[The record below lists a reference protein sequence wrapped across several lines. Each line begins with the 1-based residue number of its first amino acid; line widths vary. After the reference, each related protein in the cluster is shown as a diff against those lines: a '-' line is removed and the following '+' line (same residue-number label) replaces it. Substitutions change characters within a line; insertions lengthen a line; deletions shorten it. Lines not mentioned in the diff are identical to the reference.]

1 MVTQLPTAFAD
12 FGSLLKFLRRR
23 ARLTQMELGIAVGYT
38 EAHISRLENNQRLPD
53 LAALAALFVPAL
65 DLNDEP
71 ELAARLLELATLAR
85 GESAPQ
91 PVPVTP
97 TEETV
102 DVVGAIES
110 IPPLPADWV
119 PPHSLA
125 FARDQLARERRIVL
139 CGLPGMGKTTLAAA
153 LAAQAAQTQPVF
165 WLTFTEGVTTSVESV
180 IRQLALFALTLGGE
194 TVAPLLTPRDPHAR
208 PLPLVEQLAQLNQA
222 LAPHDCLLCFDRVQL
237 VIGNTPILQTLQH
250 LSATT
255 RAQFLLISREEIPL
269 PEFVP
274 LRIEGLEQNEAAQL
288 VARLGVTLSPAH
300 IEQLVC
306 KTAGSPM
313 LLRLASAQLRGTRM
327 ETSTFIAH
335 LETAPHVAAY
345 LLETVIRSLSTPA
358 RRMAEWLSI
367 FHHPI
372 DLNDEHLIERFHS
385 LVGRSVARWGEAV
398 AGLQRRQLVAQPA
411 NATLH
416 PLVRDHIYT
425 MLGTDPARRRMF
437 HRLAADWLAQ
447 DPAMVLQAAY
457 HYGRAHRL
465 AQAVAVLTDRAEEM
479 IGLAQREAGVQV
491 VDELLTQV
499 RRYAQHPEWQRAL
512 LTLRGDLLAQTTR
525 APEAEANY
533 REALA
538 LTTERPVRAHIAIR
552 LAQNLILRNRA
563 LEALELRSSVV
574 RGLSARAYPLL
585 HAQWAMIESQ
595 GHLAL
600 SQFDQA
606 TRAAERALRLAKQVE
621 WIAPR
626 QVTQIQ
632 AQVNLVLGT
641 LHSLRGELSA
651 ARACWQSAIVAAR
664 AVNLKSLEYRAHTN
678 LGITFYQEG
687 DLTRA
692 LEHYQAALLGAR
704 ALADSNLAARV
715 LSNMAILYHLHGELD
730 TALDAAAQ
738 ARTLREQIGDR
749 LGVTNIDNT
758 RASVLLAQHRL
769 DEARAIAEAIVR
781 EAASA
786 GNERL
791 LGGYLDT
798 LAQIQLAQGE
808 TSAARASLER
818 ALALPAAQTDVSLR
832 NDLEHHRIL
841 ILLASGEIQAAQCTL
856 ASLPEPDAPKVHI
869 ERQLISGWLALAR
882 GEVALAQE
890 HAQLARVRIA
900 SSGCALY
907 ENAAARLS
915 EAVTTR
921 RPVTE
926 NVGLF

>member
-1 MVTQLPTAFAD
+1 MVIQSPSAFAD

-38 EAHISRLENNQRLPD
+38 EAHVSRLENNQRLPD

-71 ELAARLLELATLAR
+71 ELAARLLELAAMAR
-85 GESAPQ
+85 GEAKAEPT
-91 PVPVTP
+91 PVTP
-97 TEETV
+97 TSDTV
-102 DVVGAIES
+102 DIVGAIES

-125 FARDQLARERRIVL
+125 LASDQLARERRIVI
-139 CGLPGMGKTTLAAA
+139 CGLPGVGKTTLAAA
-153 LAAQAAQTQPVF
+153 LAAQGAQAQPVF

-194 TVAPLLTPRDPHAR
+194 AAAPLLTPRDPHAR
-208 PLPLVEQLAQLNQA
+208 PLPLDEQLARLSQA
-222 LAPHDCLLCFDRVQL
+222 LAPHDCLLCFDRAQL
-237 VIGNTPILQTLQH
+237 VIENTAIMQALQH
-250 LSATT
+250 LAATT
-255 RAQFLLISREEIPL
+255 RAQFLLTSREEIPL

-274 LRIEGLEQNEAAQL
+274 LRIEGLEQDEAAQL
-288 VARLGVTLSPAH
+288 VARLGVALSPERV
-300 IEQLVC
+300 EQLVR

-313 LLRLASAQLRGTRM
+313 LLRLASAQLRGTRV
-327 ETSTFIAH
+327 EASTFIAH

-345 LLETVIRSLSTPA
+345 LLETVVRSLSTPA

-385 LVGRSVARWGEAV
+385 LVGRSVVRWAEAV
-398 AGLQRRQLVAQPA
+398 AELQRRQLIAQPA
-411 NATLH
+411 SATLH

-425 MLGTDPARRRMF
+425 TLGNDPARRRMF

-447 DPAMVLQAAY
+447 DPALVLQAAY

-465 AQAVAVLTDRAEEM
+465 AQAVAVLTDQAEE
-479 IGLAQREAGVQV
+479 IINLAQREAGVQI
-491 VDELLTQV
+491 VDELLAQA
-499 RRYAQHPEWQRAL
+499 RRHTQHPEWRRAL

-533 REALA
+533 RDALA
-538 LTTERPVRAHIAIR
+538 LTAERPVRAHIAIR

-563 LEALELRSSVV
+563 AEALALHASVT
-574 RGLSARAYPLL
+574 RGLSVRAYPLL
-585 HAQWAMIESQ
+585 HAQWATIESQ
-595 GHLAL
+595 GRLAL
-600 SQFDQA
+600 SQFDEA
-606 TRAAERALRLAKQVE
+606 ARAAERALRLAKQVE

-641 LHSLRGELSA
+641 LHSLRGELPA
-651 ARACWQSAIVAAR
+651 ARACWQTAIVAAR

-687 DLTRA
+687 DLARA

-715 LSNMAILYHLHGELD
+715 LSNMAILYHLRGELD

-738 ARTLREQIGDR
+738 ARELREQMGDH

-769 DEARAIAEAIVR
+769 DEARAIAEGLVR
-781 EAASA
+781 EAANA

-808 TSAARASLER
+808 IGAARILLQR
-818 ALALPAAQTDVSLR
+818 ALELPAAQTDAALR
-832 NDLEHHRIL
+832 SDLQHHLIL
-841 ILLASGEIQAAQCTL
+841 ILLASGEVEAAQRTL
-856 ASLPEPDAPKVHI
+856 ASLPEPNAPKVHI
-869 ERQLISGWLALAR
+869 ERQLVSGWLALAR
-882 GEVALAQE
+882 GEAALAQE
-890 HAQLARVRIA
+890 HAQSAQARIA

-907 ENAAARLS
+907 QNAAMRLS
-915 EAVTTR
+915 MAATQRT
-921 RPVTE
+921 VTE